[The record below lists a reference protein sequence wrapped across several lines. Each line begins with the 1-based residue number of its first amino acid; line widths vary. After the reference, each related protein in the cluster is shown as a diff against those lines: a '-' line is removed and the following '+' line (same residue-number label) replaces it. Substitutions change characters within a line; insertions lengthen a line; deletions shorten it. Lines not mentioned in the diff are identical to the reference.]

1 MSMLCVALNLI
12 QYMGSMTGQKPVVSG
27 TGVGQVKTF
36 FFSPLNLLSVYI
48 GGGGNI
54 YIIWDGIL
62 EKIIESEA
70 RST

>member
-1 MSMLCVALNLI
+1 MCSIEFDAIYGFNDRSEASCFWNRCRAGKN
-12 QYMGSMTGQKPVVSG
+12 
-27 TGVGQVKTF
+27 F